1 MPNVRIHNT
10 TGADLETV
18 LLYPPA
24 SPREPIDFGSI
35 ASGGYSDY
43 RDVDTAYRFAH
54 VEASGPIGSY
64 VLRPYDYVGEEPL
77 PEGRWTYRLSI
88 DQGRLALALEE
99 GTDEQ
104 DE

>member
-1 MPNVRIHNT
+1 MPRVRIHNA

-24 SPREPIDFGSI
+24 SPREPIDLGPL

-43 RDVDTAYRFAH
+43 REVQIAYRFLH
-54 VEASGPIGSY
+54 VEVSGSVGSF

-77 PEGRWTYRLSI
+77 SDGPWTYRLSI
-88 DQGRLALALEE
+88 DQGRLAMALEE

-104 DE
+104 DQ